1 MKRNAMYQGLM
12 PALATLCATGATAQP
27 GGRRHRRPGE
37 IALYRTNSEAHGAGE
52 VAAVRAPGDTSRLQ
66 EQHTMQWTFPKQLT
80 ATLARCCAI
89 AALTG
94 LSLAA
99 HAQPAGI
106 APEAQRLLKAS
117 TDFLA
122 SQKQFSAETRN
133 TLEIVLKSG
142 QKIEFNHTARMAA
155 QRPNKLRAERT
166 GDLVDQIFIYDGKSL
181 TLHNPQEKVFAQV
194 AAPDTL
200 EGMLDFARTK
210 LDIVAPAGDL
220 LYKNAY
226 DLLMDGVTDG
236 FVVGKA
242 VIEGVRCDHLAFRAP
257 HVDLQVWIQ
266 EGAQP
271 LPRKLVITTRDLPNA
286 PQFAVTVTKWNLKPN
301 FGPQTFSF
309 TRTAGVKQVDFL
321 PR

>member
-1 MKRNAMYQGLM
+1 MEK
-12 PALATLCATGATAQP
+12 
-27 GGRRHRRPGE
+27 E
-37 IALYRTNSEAHGAGE
+37 
-52 VAAVRAPGDTSRLQ
+52 
-66 EQHTMQWTFPKQLT
+66 HTMESTLRKLGT
-80 ATLARCCAI
+80 AALSRCCAI
-89 AALTG
+89 AGVAVF
-94 LSLAA
+94 SVAVQ
-99 HAQPAGI
+99 AQPAGI
-106 APEAQRLLKAS
+106 APEAQRILKAS

-122 SQKQFSAETRN
+122 SQQQFSADTRN
-133 TLEIVLKSG
+133 TLEVVLKSG
-142 QKIEFNHTARMAA
+142 QKIEFNHTARQSV

-166 GDLVDQIFIYDGKSL
+166 GDLVNQVFLYDGRSL
-181 TLHNPQEKVFAQV
+181 TLHNPQDKAYAQV

-200 EGMLDFARTK
+200 EGMLDFARTQ

-226 DLLMDGVTDG
+226 DILMDGVTDG

-257 HVDLQVWIQ
+257 HVDLQVWVQ

-286 PQFAVTVTKWNLKPN
+286 PQFAVTMTRWNLKPTFN
-301 FGPQTFSF
+301 AQTFNF
-309 TRTAGVKQVDFL
+309 TPPAGATKVDFL

>member
-1 MKRNAMYQGLM
+1 M
-12 PALATLCATGATAQP
+12 PTTL
-27 GGRRHRRPGE
+27 RHR
-37 IALYRTNSEAHGAGE
+37 
-52 VAAVRAPGDTSRLQ
+52 
-66 EQHTMQWTFPKQLT
+66 LT
-80 ATLARCCAI
+80 ATLARFSTLF
-89 AALTG
+89 AAAG
-94 LSLAA
+94 LALAVQ
-99 HAQPAGI
+99 AQPAGI
-106 APEAQRLLKAS
+106 DPEAQRLLKAS

-142 QKIEFNHTARMAA
+142 QKIEFNHQARLSV

-166 GDLVDQIFIYDGKSL
+166 GDLVDQVFVYDGKSL
-181 TLHNPQEKVFAQV
+181 TLHNPAAKAYAQV

-220 LYKNAY
+220 IYTNAY
-226 DLLMDGVTDG
+226 DILMDGVTDG

-242 VIEGVRCDHLAFRAP
+242 VIEGVRCDQLAFRAP
-257 HVDLQVWIQ
+257 HVDLQIWIQ

-271 LPRKLVITTRDLPNA
+271 LPRRMVITTRDLPNA
-286 PQFAVTVTKWNLKPN
+286 PQFAVTITKWNLKPN
-301 FGPQTFSF
+301 FDASAFKF
-309 TRTAGVKQVDFL
+309 TPPAGATKVDFL

>member
-1 MKRNAMYQGLM
+1 
-12 PALATLCATGATAQP
+12 
-27 GGRRHRRPGE
+27 
-37 IALYRTNSEAHGAGE
+37 
-52 VAAVRAPGDTSRLQ
+52 
-66 EQHTMQWTFPKQLT
+66 
-80 ATLARCCAI
+80 
-89 AALTG
+89 
-94 LSLAA
+94 
-99 HAQPAGI
+99 
-106 APEAQRLLKAS
+106 
-117 TDFLA
+117 
-122 SQKQFSAETRN
+122 
-133 TLEIVLKSG
+133 
-142 QKIEFNHTARMAA
+142 
-155 QRPNKLRAERT
+155 
-166 GDLVDQIFIYDGKSL
+166 
-181 TLHNPQEKVFAQV
+181 
-194 AAPDTL
+194 
-200 EGMLDFARTK
+200 MLDFARTK